1 MAALQFLLMI
11 PALGNFL
18 FTFGTGVELIRFI
31 SFRAVFLQLPA
42 GAASPPHGTGV
53 NPGKNGEIP
62 KQDLRFGER
71 LWAAS
76 KTFGGIYFIF
86 IFLDELIQSPI

>member
-42 GAASPPHGTGV
+42 GAAASSPPHGTGV
-53 NPGKNGEIP
+53 NPGKNGRSRSRTS
-62 KQDLRFGER
+62 DLECGVGCFRDIWRVVGCFF
-71 LWAAS
+71 WD
-76 KTFGGIYFIF
+76 GGG
-86 IFLDELIQSPI
+86 